1 MDKQR
6 GKYTLVRANNSYTKI
21 MKQLVF
27 DVLVEY
33 GLKPGAIDFCLDD
46 VEQHYF
52 GRGGYFVLILDENG
66 EVVATGGLYPLEDN
80 RSLELRKMYLLAA
93 HRGKG
98 LGQWML
104 SNLLEKAR
112 ALGFERIELDTASV
126 LKEAISLYK
135 KNGFQLFESDHIV
148 ARCDQA
154 YELIL

>member
-1 MDKQR
+1 MEKKR
-6 GKYTLVRANNSYTKI
+6 GNYTLIRANNSYTTV

-46 VEQHYF
+46 VEKHYF
-52 GRGGYFVLILDENG
+52 ERGGYFVVILDENAK
-66 EVVATGGLYPLEDN
+66 VVATGGLYPLEN
-80 RSLELRKMYLLAA
+80 GSLELRKMYLLAA
-93 HRGKG
+93 NRGKG
-98 LGQWML
+98 LGQWL
-104 SNLLEKAR
+104 LTNLLEKAR
-112 ALGFERIELDTASV
+112 ELGFKRVELDTASV

>member
-1 MDKQR
+1 MEKKL
-6 GKYTLVRANNSYTKI
+6 GNYTLIPANNHYTDV
-21 MKQLVF
+21 MRQLVF

-33 GLKPGAIDFCLDD
+33 GLEPGAIDFCLDD
-46 VEQHYF
+46 VEKHYF
-52 GRGGYFVLILDENG
+52 ERGGYFVVILDKNA
-66 EVVATGGLYPLEDN
+66 EVIATGGLYPLEN
-80 RSLELRKMYLLAA
+80 GSLELRKMYLLAE

-104 SNLLEKAR
+104 TSLLEKAK

-126 LKEAISLYK
+126 LKEAIALYK
-135 KNGFQLFESDHIV
+135 KNGFKLFESDHIV

>member
-1 MDKQR
+1 MEKKLR
-6 GKYTLVRANNSYTKI
+6 NYALIPASNRYTDA

-33 GLKPGAIDFCLDD
+33 GLEPGAIDFCLDD
-46 VEQHYF
+46 VEKHYF
-52 GRGGYFVLILDENG
+52 ERGGYFVVILDEKAT
-66 EVVATGGLYPLEDN
+66 VVATGGLYPLEN
-80 RSLELRKMYLLAA
+80 GSLELRKMYLLAA

-104 SNLLEKAR
+104 TTLLEKAS
-112 ALGFERIELDTASV
+112 ALGFERVELDTASV

>member
-1 MDKQR
+1 MEKKLR
-6 GKYTLVRANNSYTKI
+6 NYRLIPASNRYTDV

-27 DVLVEY
+27 GVLVEY
-33 GLKPGAIDFCLDD
+33 SLEPGAIDFCLDD
-46 VEQHYF
+46 VEKHYF
-52 GRGGYFVLILDENG
+52 ERGGYFVVILDEKAT
-66 EVVATGGLYPLEDN
+66 VVATGGLYPLEN
-80 RSLELRKMYLLAA
+80 GSLELRKMYLLAA

-104 SNLLEKAR
+104 STLLEKAR
-112 ALGFERIELDTASV
+112 ALGFERVELDTASV
-126 LKEAISLYK
+126 LKEAIALYK

>member
-1 MDKQR
+1 MEKKR
-6 GKYTLVRANNSYTKI
+6 GNYTLIRANNSYTTV

-46 VEQHYF
+46 VEKHYF
-52 GRGGYFVLILDENG
+52 ERGGYFVVILDENAKI
-66 EVVATGGLYPLEDN
+66 VATGGLYPLEN
-80 RSLELRKMYLLAA
+80 GSLELRKMYLLAA

-98 LGQWML
+98 LGQWL
-104 SNLLEKAR
+104 LTNLLEKAR
-112 ALGFERIELDTASV
+112 ELGFKRVELDTASV

>member
-1 MDKQR
+1 MEKKL
-6 GKYTLVRANNSYTKI
+6 GTYTLIPASNRYTKVL
-21 MKQLVF
+21 KTLVF

-33 GLKPGAIDFCLDD
+33 GLQPGAIDFCLGD
-46 VEQHYF
+46 VEKHYF
-52 GRGGYFVLILDENG
+52 GRGGYFIVILDENAT
-66 EVVATGGLYPLEDN
+66 VVGTGGLYPLEN
-80 RSLELRKMYLLAA
+80 GSLELRKMYLLSA

-104 SNLLEKAR
+104 TILLEKAR
-112 ALGFERIELDTASV
+112 QLGFQRIELDTASV

>member
-1 MDKQR
+1 MEKKQ
-6 GKYTLVRANNSYTKI
+6 GNYTLIPASNRYTNV

-33 GLKPGAIDFCLDD
+33 GLEPGSIDFCLDD
-46 VEQHYF
+46 VEKHYF
-52 GRGGYFVLILDENG
+52 ERGGYFVVILDEKAT
-66 EVVATGGLYPLEDN
+66 VVATGGLYPLEN
-80 RSLELRKMYLLAA
+80 GSLELRKMYLLAT
-93 HRGKG
+93 HRRKG

-104 SNLLEKAR
+104 TTLLEKAR
-112 ALGFERIELDTASV
+112 ALGFERVELDTASV

>member
-1 MDKQR
+1 MEKKQ
-6 GKYTLVRANNSYTKI
+6 GDYTLIPANNAYTKV
-21 MKQLVF
+21 MKSLVF

-46 VEQHYF
+46 VEKHYF
-52 GRGGYFVLILDENG
+52 ERGGYFVVILDKNAT
-66 EVVATGGLYPLEDN
+66 VVATGGLYPLEN
-80 RSLELRKMYLLAA
+80 GSLELRKMYLLSA
-93 HRGKG
+93 HRRKG

-104 SNLLEKAR
+104 TTLLEKAR
-112 ALGFERIELDTASV
+112 DLGFERVELDTASV
-126 LKEAISLYK
+126 LKEAIALYK

>member
-1 MDKQR
+1 MEKKK
-6 GKYTLVRANNSYTKI
+6 GNYTLIPATNAYTKV
-21 MKQLVF
+21 MKRLVF

-33 GLKPGAIDFCLDD
+33 GLEPGAIDFCLDD
-46 VEQHYF
+46 VEKHYF
-52 GRGGYFVLILDENG
+52 ERGGYFVVILDENATIVG
-66 EVVATGGLYPLEDN
+66 TGGLYPLEN
-80 RSLELRKMYLLAA
+80 GSLELRKMYLLSA

-104 SNLLEKAR
+104 TTLLEKAR
-112 ALGFERIELDTASV
+112 ALGFERVELDTASV

-135 KNGFQLFESDHIV
+135 KNGFQSFESDHIV